1 MSEADDAVQEAWL
14 GLIRTGSS
22 NIENL
27 AAWLTT
33 VIGICLNMPRSRE
46 QRREEALEGVCQIQS
61 SAARR
66 SGTTMHDVGQLDRNR
81 QCWSRRWH
89 I

>member
-14 GLIRTGSS
+14 GLSRTGSS

-46 QRREEALEGVCQIQS
+46 QPREEPLEGVCQIQS
-61 SAARR
+61 SAA
-66 SGTTMHDVGQLDRNR
+66 STEAIRNN
-81 QCWSRRWH
+81 H
-89 I
+89 A

>member
-1 MSEADDAVQEAWL
+1 MSEADDAVEEAWL
-14 GLIRTGSS
+14 GLSRSGSS

-46 QRREEALEGVCQIQS
+46 QRREEPLEGVCQIQS
-61 SAARR
+61 SAAR
-66 SGTTMHDVGQLDRNR
+66 TEAIRNN
-81 QCWSRRWH
+81 H
-89 I
+89 A